1 MGVIAMTVNEL
12 ARRARVA
19 PHVVRYYARIG
30 LLHAVRQPGSG
41 YRLFT
46 ERDCRRLCFIRQA
59 QALGFSLAEIG
70 AILQEGDQGK
80 SPCPRVRDILR
91 RRIKENEET
100 LKDLIRLQERMQ
112 TALKTWAKMPD
123 GLPDGETVC
132 HLIEAVDD
140 SDTTR

>member
-1 MGVIAMTVNEL
+1 MIAMTVNEL

-30 LLHAVRQPGSG
+30 LLRAVRQPGSG

-46 ERDCRRLCFIRQA
+46 ERECRRLRFIRQA

-70 AILQEGDQGK
+70 AILEEGDQGK

-112 TALKTWAKMPD
+112 KALKTWAKMPD

-132 HLIEAVDD
+132 HLIEAVGD
-140 SDTTR
+140 SDTTC